1 MTFHS
6 GTYLGQHHTPR
17 RTVMTDKSGLIM
29 KYFVLKPQ
37 GADIY
42 AAASRVAM
50 RAYATHISNENSE
63 LRDNLLEWADR
74 ERDASLKLGDG
85 EQ

>member
-1 MTFHS
+1 
-6 GTYLGQHHTPR
+6 
-17 RTVMTDKSGLIM
+17 MTDKSGLIM
-29 KYFVLKPQ
+29 KYFVLKLQ
-37 GADIY
+37 GTNIDTT
-42 AAASRVAM
+42 ASHITM